1 MKTLENEKIWVCW
14 YYSTR
19 KGKRT
24 KVPIAA
30 SGCTTG
36 TDESYRCTWVTK
48 AEAEKAAKEKHYDG
62 IGFVLPPG
70 YFFLDIDN
78 RARDDPFVQMMLE
91 RFSSY
96 AEYSVSG
103 NGIHIYGK
111 CDTSRIPTYI
121 DSKGKTRLS
130 REFYMKAP
138 NDVELY
144 YGGIT
149 NRFAVFT
156 GNAIRVVPVSYTHLT
171 LPTKA

>member
-78 RARDDPFVQMMLE
+78 RARDDPFV
-91 RFSSY
+91 
-96 AEYSVSG
+96 
-103 NGIHIYGK
+103 
-111 CDTSRIPTYI
+111 
-121 DSKGKTRLS
+121 
-130 REFYMKAP
+130 
-138 NDVELY
+138 
-144 YGGIT
+144 
-149 NRFAVFT
+149 
-156 GNAIRVVPVSYTHLT
+156 
-171 LPTKA
+171 

>member
-78 RARDDPFVQMMLE
+78 RARDDPFVQMILE

-96 AEYSVSG
+96 EEYSVSG
-103 NGIHIYGK
+103 NGIHILVVPDTMYSCIGNTVLNTPFTAIMK
-111 CDTSRIPTYI
+111 SFAFRCRTSRRTSAAIPTAA
-121 DSKGKTRLS
+121 TWP
-130 REFYMKAP
+130 AP
-138 NDVELY
+138 
-144 YGGIT
+144 
-149 NRFAVFT
+149 A
-156 GNAIRVVPVSYTHLT
+156 
-171 LPTKA
+171 